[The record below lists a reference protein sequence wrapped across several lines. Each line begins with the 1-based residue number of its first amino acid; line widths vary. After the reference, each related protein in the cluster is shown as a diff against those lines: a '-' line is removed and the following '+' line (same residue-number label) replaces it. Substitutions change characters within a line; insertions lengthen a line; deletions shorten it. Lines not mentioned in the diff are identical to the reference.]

1 MSVKKSL
8 FGFSDVLK
16 LQMARRKM
24 ASAKAKT
31 EEEEELSLR
40 DVRPSVLPVPAR
52 FSDPA
57 QFPGVQEYLTML
69 GAAETLGVPDPFFHV
84 HEGIPANTTRI
95 GGREYINFSNY
106 NYLNLNGHPEVA
118 AVAKEAIDRY
128 GTSASASRMVSGE
141 RPLHGEL
148 ERALADFMGT
158 EDCVAMVSGHAT
170 NVTVI
175 GHLFGKRDLILHDS
189 LAHNSLLQGALLSG
203 AKRLTFPHNDW
214 QALDEML
221 RSLRPSYERVL
232 IAIEGLYSMDGDFP
246 DLPRFTEIRDR
257 YKAFMLVDEAHSL
270 GVMGATGRGI
280 AEHFGLP
287 RNCADF
293 WMGTLSKTFS
303 GCGGFIAGNKLIVN
317 YLRHT
322 APGFLYSVGMSPPLA
337 AASLKCLEL
346 LVREPERCRA
356 LRRTGRLFL
365 ELCRTEG
372 LDTGNSAGL
381 SIVPIIVGSSIG
393 AVKLSG
399 KLFER
404 GINVQPIFAPAVEE
418 RQARLRFFLCS
429 EHTPAQLE
437 TTAKATAAALA

>member
-1 MSVKKSL
+1 MAGKKSL
-8 FGFSDVLK
+8 FGLSDVLK

-24 ASAKAKT
+24 AAAAKADQDD
-31 EEEEELSLR
+31 EELNLS

-57 QFPGVQEYLTML
+57 YFPGVQEYLTML
-69 GAAETLGVPDPFFHV
+69 RVAETLGVPDPFFHV
-84 HEGIPANTTRI
+84 HEGIPAETTRI

-106 NYLNLNGHPEVA
+106 NYLNLNGHLEVA
-118 AVAKEAIDRY
+118 AAAKDAIDRY

-141 RPLHGEL
+141 RPLHAQL
-148 ERALADFMGT
+148 ERRLADLMGT

-175 GHLFGKRDLILHDS
+175 GHLFGKRDLILHDA
-189 LAHNSLLQGALLSG
+189 LAHNSLLQGAVLSG
-203 AKRLTFPHNDW
+203 AKRLSFPHNDW
-214 QALDEML
+214 RALDEML

-246 DLPRFTEIRDR
+246 DLPRFAEIRER
-257 YKAFMLVDEAHSL
+257 YKTFMLVDEAHSL
-270 GVMGATGRGI
+270 GVMGANGRGI
-280 AEHFGLP
+280 AEHFGMP
-287 RNCADF
+287 RTCADF

-303 GCGGFIAGNKLIVN
+303 GCGGFIAGQKLIVDF
-317 YLRHT
+317 LRHT

-337 AASLKCLEL
+337 AASLKCVEL
-346 LVREPERCRA
+346 LEREPERCRA
-356 LRRTGRLFL
+356 LRRAGRLFL

-372 LDTGNSAGL
+372 LDTGLSAGL
-381 SIVPIIVGSSIG
+381 SIVPIIVGSSVG

-429 EHTPAQLE
+429 EHTAAQLE
-437 TTAKATAAALA
+437 TTAKAIAATIA